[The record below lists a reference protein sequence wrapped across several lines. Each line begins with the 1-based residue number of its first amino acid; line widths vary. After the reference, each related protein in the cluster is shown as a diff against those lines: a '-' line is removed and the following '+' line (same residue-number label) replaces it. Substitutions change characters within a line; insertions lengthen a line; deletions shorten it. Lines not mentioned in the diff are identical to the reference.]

1 MLIRTYLYIR
11 IISEPVDSTFILES
25 STAGSGSGSGF
36 SVQEGPQLLYAA
48 AGQCLVK
55 MDSKTVLL
63 TGGWHLFNG
72 QPFLGQFLTTLAT
85 FEDLPNDPMNVAI
98 SQGPYMYEGR
108 SKHSCGMIK
117 SRDSKISATQSTS

>member
-1 MLIRTYLYIR
+1 M
-11 IISEPVDSTFILES
+11 
-25 STAGSGSGSGF
+25 
-36 SVQEGPQLLYAA
+36 YAA

-85 FEDLPNDPMNVAI
+85 FVDLSNDPTNVLI
-98 SQGPYMYEGR
+98 SQGPYMFEGR